1 MESLDDIVGF
11 KNRKIYQNRD
21 FFCFSLDSLLLAY
34 YTEIC
39 YIDLV
44 NNHKRHNKKTYSDS
58 PQKAVAYF
66 YVKEKKKARKTL

>member
-1 MESLDDIVGF
+1 MQRFTHTALFLQKPLE
-11 KNRKIYQNRD
+11 
-21 FFCFSLDSLLLAY
+21 Y

-44 NNHKRHNKKTYSDS
+44 NSHKRHNKKTYSDS